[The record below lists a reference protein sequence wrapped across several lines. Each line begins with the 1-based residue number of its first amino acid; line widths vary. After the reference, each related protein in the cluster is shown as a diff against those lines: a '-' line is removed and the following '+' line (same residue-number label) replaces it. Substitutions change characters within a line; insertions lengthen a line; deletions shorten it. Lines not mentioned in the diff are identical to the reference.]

1 MYYATGRINR
11 KSRVVT
17 DISTTLDT
25 TLHRNNLGVVV
36 ETYASGGPVVT
47 LQRSESIVYS
57 QRSKRF
63 PKRSNFCA
71 HNRFSLMKVDG
82 VTCPR
87 VVLADLNPAH
97 AGWTWEVCWDYPTSY
112 NAHIV
117 AVSTALQQLGSYGL
131 GKLQANW
138 MSYAAT
144 GFQACQPDL
153 TKLSVPNFLID
164 IGQLRA
170 LGNDVLPLVRS
181 KANSAFFT
189 RTQVQEEVLGW
200 LKLGKEDKFKTAS
213 KLVAEKRL
221 SYKFGWSPTVGD
233 VASFVSGITSLKK
246 RLDAFKINVGKELS
260 FTKTIEKVEEGKSGQ
275 FNYLSDIHQKVN
287 WDGILNG
294 KVQYHAKYVPQ
305 PLAAI
310 GPLDEAIRGYMD
322 TFGVELN
329 PQILWDAIP
338 FSFVLDW
345 FLGVGKFLS
354 RFKVDALTLPILMT
368 DSAVSYKEEYIVSS
382 RLTSNPN
389 GYPTDVTAPNKLAGY
404 TTHNRFFHRMPLD
417 PSIPYFH
424 SLGWRNPT
432 SSQWI
437 NFVSLATVLGL

>member
-1 MYYATGRINR
+1 MYYATGRITR
-11 KSRVVT
+11 KSRSIADV
-17 DISTTLDT
+17 STSLDT
-25 TLHRNNLGVVV
+25 TLHKNNLGAVV
-36 ETYASGGPVVT
+36 ETYASGGPVIT
-47 LQRSESIVYS
+47 KQMSESIVYS

-82 VTCPR
+82 VGCPR
-87 VVLADLNPAH
+87 VILADLNPAH
-97 AGWTWEVCWDYPTSY
+97 VGWTWEVCWDYVTSY
-112 NAHIV
+112 NAHVV
-117 AVSTALQQLGSYGL
+117 AVTTALGQLGSYGL

-138 MSYAAT
+138 KSYAAT

-153 TKLSVPNFLID
+153 TRLSVPNFMID

-170 LGNDVLPLVRS
+170 LGNDVLPLIRPGANAALKNRPQVYNEVR
-181 KANSAFFT
+181 A
-189 RTQVQEEVLGW
+189 W
-200 LKLGKEDKFKTAS
+200 LKAGKEDKFKSAS
-213 KLVAEKRL
+213 KLLAEKRL
-221 SYKFGWSPTVGD
+221 SYKFGWSPTIGD
-233 VASFVSGITSLKK
+233 VSGFVSGMIGLQK
-246 RLDAFKINVGKELS
+246 RLEAFKKDVGKELS

-275 FNYLSDIHQKVN
+275 FNYGGDIHQKVN

-305 PLAAI
+305 PLAVL

-345 FLGVGKFLS
+345 FLGVGNFLQ
-354 RFKVDALTLPILMT
+354 RFKIDALELPILMT

-382 RLTSNPN
+382 RLTSNPT
-389 GYPTDVTAPNKLAGY
+389 GYPTDITAPNKLAGY

-417 PSIPYFH
+417 PSISYFH
-424 SLGWRNPT
+424 DLGWRNPT

-437 NFVSLATVLGL
+437 NFVSLAAVLGL